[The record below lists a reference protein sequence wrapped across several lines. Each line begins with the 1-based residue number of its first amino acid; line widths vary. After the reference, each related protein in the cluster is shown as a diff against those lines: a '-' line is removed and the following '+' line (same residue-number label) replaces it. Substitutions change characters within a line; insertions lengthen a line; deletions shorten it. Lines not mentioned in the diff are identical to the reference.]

1 MTSAVSEKGSSEQK
15 AWSNADDGKAFREG
29 LSVHVYFFFVLFNFL
44 FVCLFVFFY
53 RDKQN
58 IFLKS
63 NASLIPADTRLSS
76 LKRKNKLFLD

>member
-44 FVCLFVFFY
+44 FVYLFFFY

-63 NASLIPADTRLSS
+63 KASLIPADTRLSS

>member
-1 MTSAVSEKGSSEQK
+1 MLMMEKLSEKASQ
-15 AWSNADDGKAFREG
+15 FM
-29 LSVHVYFFFVLFNFL
+29 YIFFFVLFNFL
-44 FVCLFVFFY
+44 FVCLFFFFN

-63 NASLIPADTRLSS
+63 KASLIPADTRLSS

>member
-1 MTSAVSEKGSSEQK
+1 MMEKLSEKASQFMYIFS
-15 AWSNADDGKAFREG
+15 
-29 LSVHVYFFFVLFNFL
+29 LFCLIF
-44 FVCLFVFFY
+44 CLFVYLFFFY

-63 NASLIPADTRLSS
+63 KASLIPADTRLSS